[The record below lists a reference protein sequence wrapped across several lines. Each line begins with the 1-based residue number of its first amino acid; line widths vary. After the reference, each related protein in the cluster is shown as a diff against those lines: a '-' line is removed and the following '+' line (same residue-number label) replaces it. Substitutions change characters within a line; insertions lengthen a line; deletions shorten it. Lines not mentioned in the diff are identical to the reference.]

1 MRLRD
6 YKFEKEGDYFVI
18 KTLLRIFKE
27 KMFSN
32 INGVKTNDI
41 LIRKGGAKCII
52 EKCYIS
58 RKCHKSEPKIINYC
72 YWPCDANFGLHDF
85 LYMVYIANII
95 KEFKKSM
102 TQKDYKFVSKMFF
115 EKLSSYLFAEGGGT
129 YGHDG
134 KADEFVFSNLD
145 VLDEAFS
152 TLDERYADIMRTIMH
167 SEKGLKNIP
176 F

>member
-1 MRLRD
+1 MRLQD

-27 KMFSN
+27 NMFSN
-32 INGVKTNDI
+32 INGGQTNDI

-52 EKCYIS
+52 EKCYSS
-58 RKCHKSEPKIINYC
+58 RRCHKSEPKIINYC
-72 YWPCDANFGLHDF
+72 YWPCDAGFGLHDF

-95 KEFKKSM
+95 KEFKESM
-102 TQKDYKFVSKMFF
+102 TQREYKFASERFF
-115 EKLSSYLFAEGGGT
+115 EKLSNYLSVRGCAT
-129 YGHDG
+129 YEPDI
-134 KADEFVFSNLD
+134 KADEFVLSNLE

-152 TLDERYADIMRTIMH
+152 TIDKRYADIMRTIMH
-167 SEKGLKNIP
+167 NEKGLKDIP

>member
-27 KMFSN
+27 NMFSN
-32 INGVKTNDI
+32 INGGQTNDI

-52 EKCYIS
+52 EKCYSS
-58 RKCHKSEPKIINYC
+58 RRCHKSEPKIINYC
-72 YWPCDANFGLHDF
+72 YWPCDAGFGLHDF

-102 TQKDYKFVSKMFF
+102 TQREYKFASERFF
-115 EKLSSYLFAEGGGT
+115 EKLSSYLSIKK
-129 YGHDG
+129 YGNDV
-134 KADEFVFSNLD
+134 KADEFVFSNLE

-152 TLDERYADIMRTIMH
+152 SLDKRYADIMKTIMY

>member
-32 INGVKTNDI
+32 INGGQTNDI
-41 LIRKGGAKCII
+41 LIKKGGAKYII
-52 EKCYIS
+52 EKCYLS

-72 YWPCDANFGLHDF
+72 YWPCDAGFVLHES

-95 KEFKKSM
+95 KEFKESM

-115 EKLSSYLFAEGGGT
+115 DELSNYLSAYWSDVKAEV
-129 YGHDG
+129 
-134 KADEFVFSNLD
+134 KADEFVFSNLE

-152 TLDERYADIMRTIMH
+152 TLDKNLSDIMKTIMH

>member
-32 INGVKTNDI
+32 IIGGNTNDI
-41 LIRKGGAKCII
+41 LIRKGGAKYII
-52 EKCYIS
+52 EECYSS

-72 YWPCDANFGLHDF
+72 YWPCDAGFGFYDF

-95 KEFKKSM
+95 KEFKESM

-115 EKLSSYLFAEGGGT
+115 ENLNSYLFVKSNSR
-129 YGHDG
+129 YGPNV
-134 KADEFVFSNLD
+134 KADEFVFSNLE